1 LHPFFPMIAAAS
13 GSLRA
18 PDVGSIRGV
27 TDASPGQDRAPLRV
41 LVYSSNAGTRE
52 RVRLALGRRP
62 HPDLP
67 PLEFV
72 EVATPPAVIARFD
85 AGGLD
90 LAILDGEAS
99 PAGGLGVA
107 KQVKDEIDAPPP
119 ILVLIGR
126 ADDAW
131 LAKWSRAEAAVAHPI
146 DPIELTSTVVALL
159 RGSVQSAATER

>member
-1 LHPFFPMIAAAS
+1 MTDPTADGRTAAA
-13 GSLRA
+13 
-18 PDVGSIRGV
+18 
-27 TDASPGQDRAPLRV
+27 LRV
-41 LVYSSNAGTRE
+41 LVYASNAATRE
-52 RVRLALGRRP
+52 RVRLALGTRP

-72 EVATPPAVIARFD
+72 DVATPAAVIDRFD

-90 LAILDGEAS
+90 LAILDGEAT

-126 ADDAW
+126 RDDAW
-131 LAKWSRAEAAVAHPI
+131 LAKWSRAEATVAHPI
-146 DPIELTSTVVALL
+146 DPMELTSAVVRLL
-159 RGSVQSAATER
+159 RGSVGSAGTGR